1 MPPMLVS
8 PTSGIQRSS
17 TGDAVQNRHAVSDP
31 AVERASAPRPFLR
44 PSARASEHRH
54 RSTLLLGISALLL
67 LSLTP
72 VVGQHVF
79 FAAHAPLTGIDHI
92 GAVCLVA
99 LHLLLE
105 PVHEALHVVLLVG
118 VGYAVWDR
126 GRAWLRARR
135 SLAVLHA
142 SRPAPGDAVW
152 TAAAAAGVFVDRVRV
167 VEGLPVPAFTAGW
180 IAPAI
185 YVARDLAVGPRRLS
199 DAELVAVLAHEG
211 AHVRRRDPLRFS
223 LLRAMACA
231 LFWLPALRRLADDV
245 ADEAEV
251 RADDAAATRAEPL
264 VLAAAI
270 VALAGWRSPPD
281 FAGAPSP
288 TCAPDGVGFV
298 RPDLVE
304 RRVRRLAGE
313 ATEPVSRVTRRS
325 LWAAALAL
333 GIVWVAGIVHV
344 HPMPHGAG
352 EAGAAARHCDHADG
366 SVLSHLF
373 CRHAA
378 SGALITLG
386 DADCPHRDQ
395 ALTADAAR

>member
-1 MPPMLVS
+1 MEARPA
-8 PTSGIQRSS
+8 TSDQL
-17 TGDAVQNRHAVSDP
+17 AAH
-31 AVERASAPRPFLR
+31 ASAPRPFLR
-44 PSARASEHRH
+44 PAARASEHRH
-54 RSTLLLGISALLL
+54 RTALLVGISTLLL

-92 GAVCLVA
+92 GALCLVA

-105 PVHEALHVVLLVG
+105 PVHEALHMLLVVG
-118 VGYAVWDR
+118 VGYAAWDR

-135 SLAVLHA
+135 SLTVLHA

-152 TAAAAAGVFVDRVRV
+152 TAAVAAGVTVDRVRI

-185 YVARDLAVGPRRLS
+185 YVARELVVGPHRLS
-199 DAELVAVLAHEG
+199 AAELVAVVAHEG
-211 AHVRRRDPLRFS
+211 AHVRRYDPLRFS
-223 LLRAMACA
+223 ALRAMACA

-251 RADDAAATRAEPL
+251 LADDAAATRADPL

-270 VALAGWRSPPD
+270 VTLAGWRSPLRPD
-281 FAGAPSP
+281 GAPSP
-288 TCAPDGVGFV
+288 AFAADGVAFV

-313 ATEPVSRVTRRS
+313 DTEPASRVTRRS

-333 GIVWVAGIVHV
+333 GVVWVAGIVHV
-344 HPMPHGAG
+344 HPLPHATS
-352 EAGAAARHCDHADG
+352 EAGAAAHHCDHADG
-366 SVLSHLF
+366 SALSHLF

-378 SGALITLG
+378 GGAWITTG
-386 DADCPHRDQ
+386 DADCPHDEP
-395 ALTADAAR
+395 AVTASDVR

>member
-1 MPPMLVS
+1 MADR
-8 PTSGIQRSS
+8 T
-17 TGDAVQNRHAVSDP
+17 DAAGGT
-31 AVERASAPRPFLR
+31 ERAPAPRPFLR
-44 PSARASEHRH
+44 PSARACEHRH
-54 RSTLLLGISALLL
+54 RRTLLVGISALLL

-72 VVGQHVF
+72 VLGQHVF

-105 PVHEALHVVLLVG
+105 PVHEALHVLLFVG
-118 VGYAVWDR
+118 VGYAIFDR

-135 SLAVLHA
+135 SLAALHT
-142 SRPAPGDAVW
+142 SRPSPGDAIW
-152 TAAAAAGVFVDRVRV
+152 TAAGRAGVPADRVRV

-180 IAPAI
+180 IAPVI
-185 YVARDLAVGPRRLS
+185 YVAHDLAVGPRRLS

-251 RADDAAATRAEPL
+251 RADDAAATKADPL

-270 VALAGWRSPPD
+270 VALAGW
-281 FAGAPSP
+281 PSP
-288 TCAPDGVGFV
+288 LAARRVPSPAYVTGGVGFV
-298 RPDLVE
+298 RADLVE

-313 ATEPVSRVTRRS
+313 AAEPASRVTRRS
-325 LWAAALAL
+325 LWGAAFAL
-333 GIVWVAGIVHV
+333 GVVWAAGIVHV
-344 HPMPHGAG
+344 HRLPHADGATG
-352 EAGAAARHCDHADG
+352 MAAHHCDHADG
-366 SVLSHLF
+366 SPLSHLF

-378 SGALITLG
+378 PAGWITSGN
-386 DADCPHRDQ
+386 ADCPHREQ
-395 ALTADAAR
+395 AITGDG

>member
-1 MPPMLVS
+1 MED
-8 PTSGIQRSS
+8 R
-17 TGDAVQNRHAVSDP
+17 P
-31 AVERASAPRPFLR
+31 AITDHVEGPASAPRSFLR

-54 RSTLLLGISALLL
+54 RTTLLLGIAALLL

-105 PVHEALHVVLLVG
+105 PVHEALHVLLVVG
-118 VGYAVWDR
+118 VGYAAWDR

-135 SLAVLHA
+135 SLTVLHA
-142 SRPAPGDAVW
+142 SRPAPGDEVW
-152 TAAAAAGVFVDRVRV
+152 TAAVAAGVPVDRVRI

-180 IAPAI
+180 IAPSI
-185 YVARDLAVGPRRLS
+185 YVARDLAVGPHRLS
-199 DAELVAVLAHEG
+199 AAELVAVLAHEG
-211 AHVRRRDPLRFS
+211 AHLRRYDPLRFS

-251 RADDAAATRAEPL
+251 LADDAAVTRADPL
-264 VLAAAI
+264 VLAGAI
-270 VALAGWRSPPD
+270 VTLAGWRSPLRPD
-281 FAGAPSP
+281 GAPP
-288 TCAPDGVGFV
+288 PAFAADGVGFV

-313 ATEPVSRVTRRS
+313 DTEPASRVTRRS

-344 HPMPHGAG
+344 HPLPHATS
-352 EAGAAARHCDHADG
+352 EAGAAAHHCDHVDG
-366 SVLSHLF
+366 SALSHLF

-378 SGALITLG
+378 LDGWITSGH
-386 DADCPHRDQ
+386 ADCPHREQ
-395 ALTADAAR
+395 ASTADG

>member
-1 MPPMLVS
+1 MEDRSAM
-8 PTSGIQRSS
+8 SGHV
-17 TGDAVQNRHAVSDP
+17 DAH
-31 AVERASAPRPFLR
+31 ASAARPFLR

-54 RSTLLLGISALLL
+54 RTTLLLGISALLL

-92 GAVCLVA
+92 GAICLVA

-105 PVHEALHVVLLVG
+105 PVHEALHALLAVG

-135 SLAVLHA
+135 SLAALHA

-152 TAAAAAGVFVDRVRV
+152 TAAAAAGVPVDRVRV

-180 IAPAI
+180 LAPSI

-199 DAELVAVLAHEG
+199 DAELVAVVAHEG
-211 AHVRRRDPLRFS
+211 AHVRRYDPLRFS

-251 RADDAAATRAEPL
+251 RADDAAAARADPL

-270 VALAGWRSPPD
+270 VTLAGWRSPLRPD
-281 FAGAPSP
+281 GAPSP
-288 TCAPDGVGFV
+288 TFVPDGVGFV

-313 ATEPVSRVTRRS
+313 ETAPASRVTRRS

-344 HPMPHGAG
+344 HPLPHAVD
-352 EAGAAARHCDHADG
+352 EAGVAVHHCDHATG
-366 SVLSHLF
+366 SPLSHLF
-373 CRHAA
+373 CRHTVG
-378 SGALITLG
+378 GAWIAPD
-386 DADCPHRDQ
+386 DADCPHGEPDP
-395 ALTADAAR
+395 TAATAR